1 MSSKGLVAVF
11 SFYIII
17 IIIMYQYYTNIKS
30 YLNTIQEKIDKLE
43 IKGHFQDIPD
53 LLLLREKLQELK
65 QDFYNEEIQD
75 NELKNKY
82 VELEKIVK
90 SYI

>member
-1 MSSKGLVAVF
+1 MHR
-11 SFYIII
+11 
-17 IIIMYQYYTNIKS
+17 YYTNIKS
-30 YLNTIQEKIDKLE
+30 FLATIQNKIDNLE
-43 IKGHFQDIPD
+43 NKGHFQDIPD
-53 LLLLREKLQELK
+53 LLLIREKLQNLK
-65 QDFYNEEIQD
+65 QDFYNEDIED

>member
-1 MSSKGLVAVF
+1 
-11 SFYIII
+11 
-17 IIIMYQYYTNIKS
+17 MYRYYTNIKS
-30 YLNTIQEKIDKLE
+30 FITNIQKLIDNLE
-43 IKGHFQDIPD
+43 QQGHFQDIPD
-53 LLLLREKLQELK
+53 LLLLKEKLLNLK
-65 QDFYNEEIQD
+65 QDFYNEDIED

>member
-1 MSSKGLVAVF
+1 
-11 SFYIII
+11 
-17 IIIMYQYYTNIKS
+17 MYQYYNNIKS
-30 YLNTIQEKIDKLE
+30 FLKTIQTKIDNLE
-43 IKGHFQDIPD
+43 NKGQFQTIPD
-53 LLLLREKLQELK
+53 LLLLREKLQDLK
-65 QDFYNEEIQD
+65 QDFYNEEIED

>member
-1 MSSKGLVAVF
+1 
-11 SFYIII
+11 
-17 IIIMYQYYTNIKS
+17 MYKYYNNIKS
-30 YLNTIQEKIDKLE
+30 YLNTIQKNIDRLE
-43 IKGHFQDIPD
+43 LEGHFQDIPD
-53 LLLLREKLQELK
+53 LLLIKEKLLNLK
-65 QDFYNEEIQD
+65 QDFYNEDIED